1 MAESGFRDDFRRNFV
16 TGIAALFP
24 ILVTLILFSWLYRA
38 VDQTIGQGTNAV
50 FQQVLARDES
60 VFRAVFPGAPEN
72 LGLAE
77 RRAYAKANFPSFVGV
92 LFGLL
97 VAAVVVY
104 LTGKVLRGY
113 IGRRAMDGVNR
124 FFERFP
130 VIKAVYPHARQVGD
144 LIFGR
149 AGRRRFSR
157 VVAVQYPRRGI
168 YTIGFQTGEGMT
180 SLNTRSGKELASV
193 FIPTSPTPIT
203 GMVVLV
209 PVEEIVRLDMT
220 VDEAF
225 RYCLTA
231 GMLVAGKR
239 GEALP
244 GPEPAPAAAPE
255 GQEDEPRA
263 VAPRPADLED
273 D

>member
-1 MAESGFRDDFRRNFV
+1 MAESGFRDDFKRNFA

-38 VDQTIGQGTNAV
+38 LDQTIGQGTNAV
-50 FQQVLARDES
+50 FQQVLARDEA
-60 VFRAVFPGAPEN
+60 VFRFVFPGAAESM
-72 LGLAE
+72 GLE
-77 RRAYAKANFPSFVGV
+77 DRRAYAQAYFPNFVGV
-92 LFGLL
+92 IFGLI

-104 LTGKVLRGY
+104 LTGKLLRGF

-149 AGRRRFSR
+149 AGQRRFSR

-168 YTIGFQTGEGMT
+168 YTVGFQTGDGVR
-180 SLNTRSGKELASV
+180 SLNTRSGRELASV
-193 FIPTSPTPIT
+193 FIPTSPTPVT
-203 GMVVLV
+203 GVVILV

-220 VDEAF
+220 VEEAF

-231 GMLVAGKR
+231 GMLVAGGR

-244 GPEPAPAAAPE
+244 GPEPAQEPGQEEDVPQKAPGRPE
-255 GQEDEPRA
+255 GE
-263 VAPRPADLED
+263 
-273 D
+273 